1 MIEITGTLP
10 ESDRTRAGQIYY
22 EAFRRKLQPLVGQP
36 APTMRVLSAGLDLD
50 MAIGA
55 RVEGELLGIA
65 GLHSQA
71 GIFSHVILRDSLE
84 HLGLLRGVFAWAV
97 LNLFGLGANCPP
109 DELRIAAL
117 AVDAGARGKGIGSRL
132 LDAVFEKG
140 RLDGYQAVRLEVV
153 EPNTGAR
160 QLYERCG
167 FALVTTHSY
176 PIKESW
182 LGFSRDHIMIKRL

>member
-1 MIEITGTLP
+1 MIEITEALP

-36 APTMRVLSAGLDLD
+36 APTTLVLSAGLDLG
-50 MAIGA
+50 MTFGA
-55 RVEGELLGIA
+55 YVNGELLGIA

-71 GIFSHVILRDSLE
+71 GIFSHVVLRDSLE
-84 HLGLLRGVFAWAV
+84 HLGLLRGMFAWVV

-109 DELRIAAL
+109 GELRIAAL
-117 AVDAGARGKGIGSRL
+117 AVDARARGKGIGSRL
-132 LDAVFEKG
+132 LEAVLDKG
-140 RLDGYQAVRLEVV
+140 RLEGYQAVRLEVV

-160 QLYERCG
+160 QLYERFG
-167 FALVTTHSY
+167 FSLVATHSY

-182 LGFSRDHIMIKRL
+182 LGFSRDHVMIKRV